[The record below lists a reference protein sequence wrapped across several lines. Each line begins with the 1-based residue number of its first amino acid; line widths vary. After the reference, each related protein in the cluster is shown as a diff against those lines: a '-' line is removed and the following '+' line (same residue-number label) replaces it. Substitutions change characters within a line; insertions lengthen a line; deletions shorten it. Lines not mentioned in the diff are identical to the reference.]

1 VSLAGR
7 LEEVELAELLHFLS
21 LNNRTG
27 KISLTRRDGHGLV
40 VVRLGRIVY
49 AASSS
54 IRETLGNLLICRDL
68 VAPETLAVALE
79 RQHATCDD
87 RKLGH
92 ILVEMGSLT
101 EQQLQ
106 DVIRQQTGL
115 VVQELCRW
123 RSGYFRFEM
132 APVASNGEI
141 GVDAEDLVVPGGV
154 ATDQILLEA
163 MTRLDEEDSP
173 PGPVD
178 ARSLATA
185 ALSPVLRAETAV
197 DLLRRAATV
206 APRGLLLLVRGD
218 EVRGAGQFGLDP
230 SAVPDD
236 LAHTIQLS
244 LTEPTVVTDAVERR
258 DTWRGEIP
266 ATASNDAFLER
277 LGGTRPEEAVV
288 VPMLLRDGVGLVV
301 YGDDGASGRPL
312 GAVDALEW
320 ALLEAGLSMERDLL
334 EDRMRAFEKARGY
347 RP

>member
-54 IRETLGNLLICRDL
+54 IRETFGNILICRGL

-79 RQHATCDD
+79 RQHAAGDD

-106 DVIRQQTGL
+106 EVIRQQTGL

-123 RSGYFRFEM
+123 RSGYFRFEV
-132 APVASNGEI
+132 APVASRGEI

-163 MTRLDEEDSP
+163 MTALDEEDP
-173 PGPVD
+173 TPGPVD
-178 ARSLATA
+178 ARALATA
-185 ALSPVLRAETAV
+185 ALSPVLRAETTV
-197 DLLRRAATV
+197 DLLRQAAAV
-206 APRGLLLLVRGD
+206 ARRGLLLIVRGD

-236 LAHTIQLS
+236 LAHSIHLS
-244 LTEPTVVTDAVERR
+244 LSEPTVVTDAVERR
-258 DTWRGEIP
+258 ETWRGEVP
-266 ATASNDAFLER
+266 ATPPNDAFLGT
-277 LGGTRPEEAVV
+277 LGDTRPGEAVV

-301 YGDDGASGRPL
+301 YGDDAGSGQPL
-312 GAVDALEW
+312 GPVGELEW
-320 ALLEAGLSMERDLL
+320 SLLEAGLSMERDLL